1 MSSLIVLNSISLDGY
16 FTDRNGQM
24 SWAHN
29 PNPPK
34 EWEAFVAGNARG
46 GGTLVF
52 GRVTFELMA
61 SYWPS
66 PQAAR
71 NDPVMAERMNQPPQD
86 CFFPFAKRGS
96 LGQHPA
102 GERRAGG

>member
-29 PNPPK
+29 PNPDK

-46 GGTLVF
+46 GGMLVS
-52 GRVTFELMA
+52 A
-61 SYWPS
+61 
-66 PQAAR
+66 
-71 NDPVMAERMNQPPQD
+71 
-86 CFFPFAKRGS
+86 GS
-96 LGQHPA
+96 
-102 GERRAGG
+102 RSN